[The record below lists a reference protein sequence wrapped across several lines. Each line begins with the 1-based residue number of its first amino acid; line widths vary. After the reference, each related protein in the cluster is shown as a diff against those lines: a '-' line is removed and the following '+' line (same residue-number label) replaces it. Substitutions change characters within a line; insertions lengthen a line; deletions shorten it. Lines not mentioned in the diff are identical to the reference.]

1 MELDERDCD
10 FCGCP
15 IPPADF
21 KKGQAVVLLRRTY
34 CATCLRKAVER
45 SRTQAGTGTGSN
57 PSAPGGKTPS
67 GSSAM
72 IGSPIAPQSAGR

>member
-21 KKGQAVVLLRRTY
+21 KKGKAVVLLRRTY
-34 CATCLRKAVER
+34 CEACLRKAVER
-45 SRTQAGTGTGSN
+45 SRAKAGTGSGSN
-57 PSAPGGKTPS
+57 PSAPGWKTPS
-67 GSSAM
+67 GSSAR
-72 IGSPIAPQSAGR
+72 IDAPIAPQSAGR